1 MVIKKT
7 MNAIINIIIVFSL
20 SCALSQTTYTF
31 NYTGAVQNFVVPANA
46 CQIEVK
52 VWGAG
57 GGGGGWDGPG
67 CSATAFTAGTGG
79 GGAYASGVTS
89 VNPGDV
95 LNIYVGQGGRSG
107 SGSCSAGNGG
117 TGGWGFENGG
127 NGGTIA
133 GGGGGG
139 GSSAVINSTQNT
151 TLVVAAGG
159 GGGGG
164 NGNGGNGGNGGGGGQ
179 NGFNAGGAGGNASS
193 NAGGNGGNGGNIGDG
208 GGGGGG
214 GGGYTLGGNGG
225 NASPGGCDCGGG
237 GGGGGN
243 SFAPG
248 GTINNGSG
256 NVPGNSLDP
265 SLCAGCAIGGNGSP
279 ATGVSAQDGGNGVV
293 VITIYTTSIVSANIT
308 SQNITCNGFANG
320 SATLNVTGGTPPIT
334 YTWSNGSNS
343 QSVSGLSPGTYTVQY
358 SDAGGGCVFSET
370 VTITQPAPLN
380 ITGVQTRSLQCYG
393 QSNGSATVNVTGG
406 TPPYS
411 YNWAPSPGATP
422 NNTVNGLSAGSY
434 TVSVT
439 DANSCPTQTAA
450 FNINQPP
457 DITISITPTDVACY
471 GGSDGAATGNASGG
485 AGFYNFAWTDG
496 TNTISVNPYAG
507 NLTAG
512 DYTLIVTD
520 INGCVKT
527 ASIDIGE
534 PPPLNILILNTQSV
548 SCNGGNDGSANVLG
562 VGGVGGFTYQWNPGG
577 FNTPNI
583 SNLQAGTYTVFVTD
597 ANNCVK
603 DTTITITEPPALTL
617 TAVEQQSV
625 LCYGAY
631 NGIASCTVTGGMPNY
646 NYTWYDAQGN
656 IVSIT
661 YTASNLGAGNYTVVV
676 KDANNCTIQS
686 AVQMV
691 QPPPINFTISQQVD
705 NTGCLGISSNTV
717 YIYASGGVGNY
728 TYTSIPAGI
737 TSSANI
743 NVLQGTYTITV
754 GDANACTSN
763 TVFNVVLP
771 PAYSATVIQ
780 TQSITCN
787 GLSNGSAS
795 VSVVGGGAYTFTWQ
809 PINWYGQTAYS
820 LSAGVYTVYIKDLN
834 GCILS
839 DTVQIFEPPPLVIN
853 SIVSDPATC
862 GNANGSATV
871 SATGGVSPLTYS
883 WSSVPVQTNSVAI
896 GLTGGLT
903 YSVFV
908 SDANNCTVMDTVTI
922 PNPPPPLIISTS
934 YTPPLCYGGSD
945 GSASVTFINGTAPT
959 TINWQPGNHPP
970 ITTINNLPANTYTVT
985 ITDAYGCSTYTTI
998 NVIQPPAL
1006 GLQVTPSHTI
1016 CYGTTGTV
1024 QAIPIGGTPPYTY
1037 NWNPAIFTDG
1047 GPHYQ
1052 ALTLS
1057 SNYVVNVTDANGCSI
1072 GPDTVKI
1079 TVLPPLSASGSFTT
1093 VCEQQ
1098 QPATIWA
1105 NITSPGNGGP
1115 YTYTWS
1121 TGATTPSITLS
1132 GIYPTQPNTY
1142 TVTISDG
1149 CSVPNAT
1156 AVATVSVHPLPKGY
1170 FTSDFV
1176 EGCPPLNVFFSS
1188 ISNGSGDSYQW
1199 DFGNGNTASGS
1210 HVSTEYTSVGTYS
1223 VKLTITSQYGCY
1235 VDTIANP
1242 YIVVHPKPVADFE
1255 PDKYETSIFDPVF
1268 TFTNLSQGAT
1278 NYLWDFGAPNQPNN
1292 QTTFANPVHFYN
1304 LPGEYNVTLL
1314 AINEFGCEDR
1324 ISKPLKV
1331 TPDFVLYIPDAFTP
1345 DGNMVNDIFQPK
1357 GVGILETPYKMYI
1370 YDRWGEVI
1378 FTSENFFVGWDGRVK
1393 KTAKIAEQGVY
1404 VYKIIVE
1411 DLLHREHTFVGHVT
1425 LIGNIKDGN
1434 Y

>member
-1 MVIKKT
+1 MIRSNFGT
-7 MNAIINIIIVFSL
+7 YIFFFSIIFFLKSFF
-20 SCALSQTTYTF
+20 SQTTYTF
-31 NYTGAVQNFVVPANA
+31 NFTGAVQNWVVPAGV

-57 GGGGGWDGPG
+57 GGGGGTDAQP
-67 CSATAFTAGTGG
+67 
-79 GGAYASGVTS
+79 TS
-89 VNPGDV
+89 
-95 LNIYVGQGGRSG
+95 
-107 SGSCSAGNGG
+107 
-117 TGGWGFENGG
+117 NGG
-127 NGGTIA
+127 NGGFVQATINVNPGDNITIYT

-139 GSSAVINSTQNT
+139 GAN
-151 TLVVAAGG
+151 
-159 GGGGG
+159 GG
-164 NGNGGNGGNGGGGGQ
+164 NAPGGIGGWGYGNGGNGGNSGPSGGSGAGGGGGGASAVLV
-179 NGFNAGGAGGNASS
+179 NGNVVVVAGGGGGSGGAGCGSGCGCTNGASGVGGAGGGS
-193 NAGGNGGNGGNIGDG
+193 NGGNGVSGATGGISGASGTPNGQNGQNKGGDG
-208 GGGGGG
+208 AGGGGG
-214 GGGYTLGGNGG
+214 GGGYNGG
-225 NASPGGCDCGGG
+225 GGGTVASCDGSAG

-243 SFAPG
+243 SYCNGIGCNLITGGGASGGAPG
-248 GTINNGSG
+248 SAGANGT
-256 NVPGNSLDP
+256 V
-265 SLCAGCAIGGNGSP
+265 
-279 ATGVSAQDGGNGVV
+279 Q
-293 VITIYTTSIVSANIT
+293 ITITASTSIVSANIV

-343 QSVSGLSPGTYTVQY
+343 QSVSGLAPGTYTVQY
-358 SDAGGGCVFSET
+358 NDAGGCVFSKT
-370 VTITQPAPLN
+370 VNITQPPALN

-406 TPPYS
+406 TSPYS
-411 YNWAPSPGATP
+411 YNWAPAPGSTP

-439 DANSCPTQTAA
+439 DANGCPTQTAS

-457 DITISITPTDVACY
+457 DITISITATDVACY
-471 GGSDGAATGNASGG
+471 GGSDGVALGNASGG
-485 AGFYNFAWTDG
+485 AGFFNFAWTDG

-507 NLTAG
+507 NLSAG

-520 INGCVKT
+520 IYGCVKMD
-527 ASIDIGE
+527 SIDIGE

-548 SCNGGNDGSANVLG
+548 SCNGGNDGSADVLG

-577 FNTPNI
+577 FTTSNI
-583 SNLQAGTYTVFVTD
+583 SNLQAGTYTVYVTD
-597 ANNCVK
+597 TNNCVI
-603 DTTITITEPPALTL
+603 DTTITIIEPPALTL

-625 LCYGAY
+625 LCYGTY

-661 YTASNLGAGNYTVVV
+661 YTAANLGAGNYTVVV
-676 KDANNCTIQS
+676 KDNNNCTIQS
-686 AVQMV
+686 AVQII
-691 QPPPINFTISQQVD
+691 QPPPISFTVNQQVD
-705 NTGCLGISSNTV
+705 NTGCFGIPTNTV
-717 YIYASGGVGNY
+717 YINANGGVGSY
-728 TYTSIPAGI
+728 TYTSTPPGI
-737 TSSANI
+737 TSSVNI
-743 NVLQGTYTITV
+743 NVPQGTYTISV
-754 GDANACTSN
+754 GDANGCTTN
-763 TVFNVVLP
+763 TVFNVILP
-771 PAYSATVIQ
+771 PPYSATVMQ
-780 TQSITCN
+780 TQSVTCN

-795 VSVVGGGAYTFTWQ
+795 VSVVGGGGSYTFTWQ

-839 DTVQIFEPPPLVIN
+839 DTVQIFEPPPVMIN
-853 SIVSDPATC
+853 SIISNPATC

-871 SATGGVSPLTYS
+871 TASGGTSPLTYS
-883 WSSVPVQTNSVAI
+883 WSSVPVQTNSVAT

-908 SDANNCTVMDTVTI
+908 SDANNCTVMDTITI
-922 PNPPPPLIISTS
+922 AAPPPPLIVSTS
-934 YTPPLCYGGSD
+934 YTPPLCFGGSD
-945 GSASVTFINGTAPT
+945 GSASVTFINGTPPT

-970 ITTINNLPANTYTVT
+970 LTTINNIPANTYTVT
-985 ITDAYGCSTYTTI
+985 ITDAYGCNTYTTI

-1006 GLQVTPSHTI
+1006 SLQVTPSHTI
-1016 CYGTTGTV
+1016 CYGTSGTV
-1024 QAIPIGGTPPYTY
+1024 QAIPTGGTPPYTY
-1037 NWNPAIFTDG
+1037 NWNPSIFTDG

-1052 ALTLS
+1052 ALTIS
-1057 SNYVVNVTDANGCSI
+1057 SNYIVNVTDANGCTI

-1079 TVLPPLSASGSFTT
+1079 TVLPPLLASGSFTS

-1121 TGATTPSITLS
+1121 TGATTPSITVT

-1156 AVATVSVHPLPKGY
+1156 AVATVSVYPLPKGY

-1176 EGCPPLNVFFSS
+1176 EGCPPLNVYFSA
-1188 ISNGSGDSYQW
+1188 ISNGAGDSYQW

-1210 HVSTEYTSVGTYS
+1210 PVSSEYTAVGSYS

-1235 VDTIANP
+1235 IDTIANP
-1242 YIVVHPKPVADFE
+1242 YIVVHPKPIADFE
-1255 PDKYETSIFDPVF
+1255 ADRYETSIFDPVF

-1292 QTTFANPVHFYN
+1292 QTTFANPIHYYN

-1324 ISKPLKV
+1324 ISKPIKV

-1345 DGNMVNDIFQPK
+1345 DGNGVNDVFQPK

-1378 FTSENFFVGWDGRVK
+1378 FTSENFFTGWDGRVK
-1393 KTAKIAEQGVY
+1393 KTGKMAEQGVY

-1411 DLLHREHTFVGHVT
+1411 DLLHREHSFVGHVT